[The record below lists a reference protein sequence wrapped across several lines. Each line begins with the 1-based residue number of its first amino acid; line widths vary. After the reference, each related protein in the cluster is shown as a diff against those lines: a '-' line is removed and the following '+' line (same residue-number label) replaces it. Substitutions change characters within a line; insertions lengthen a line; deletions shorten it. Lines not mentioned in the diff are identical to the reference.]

1 MTRPADTILQRG
13 YGKFTDSP
21 MVDIAKSG
29 QNGPMPNVGAFV
41 GNAAYIR
48 KNVIALL
55 LEAPSG
61 FQYLE
66 NPETYVATLRS
77 LVEEQAQS
85 IQGLNSMY
93 EVSFEETPVGGAGE
107 MQEDPSNVTRTRSNP
122 SFTWVEKYGMP
133 ISKFLTA
140 WIDQLVMDP
149 ATKFASVVSQD
160 GRPRDLLPDFYTMTV
175 LFFEPDPTF
184 QYVNKAW
191 LCANMAPKTNGDAWQ
206 GSRDL
211 TQPGQRSE
219 LQIDFTTMTQ
229 VGYGVNRLAQ
239 KLLNRM
245 NRAGM
250 NPHLHKA
257 FMNDT
262 TADVAASG
270 NGYADSLDKRAR
282 DRIRIG

>member
-21 MVDIAKSG
+21 MVDITKSG
-29 QNGPMPNVGAFV
+29 QNGPMPNVGAFY

-55 LEAPSG
+55 LEAPAG
-61 FQYLE
+61 FQYLD
-66 NPETYVATLRS
+66 NPEVYVSTLRS
-77 LVEEQAQS
+77 LVEDQPQS
-85 IQGLNSMY
+85 IQGLNSQY
-93 EVSFEETPVGGAGE
+93 EVSFEETAVGGAGE

-140 WIDQLVMDP
+140 WIDQLIMEP
-149 ATKFASVVSQD
+149 ATKFAGVVALD
-160 GRPRDLLPDFYTMTV
+160 NRPRDLLPDFYTMTV

-184 QYVNKAW
+184 QWVNKAW

-219 LQIDFTTMTQ
+219 LQVDFTAMTQ
-229 VGYGVNRLAQ
+229 VGFGVNRLAQ
-239 KLLNRM
+239 KLLNQM

-250 NPHLHKA
+250 NPYTHKA
-257 FMNDT
+257 FMDGV

-282 DRIRIG
+282 DRIRIP